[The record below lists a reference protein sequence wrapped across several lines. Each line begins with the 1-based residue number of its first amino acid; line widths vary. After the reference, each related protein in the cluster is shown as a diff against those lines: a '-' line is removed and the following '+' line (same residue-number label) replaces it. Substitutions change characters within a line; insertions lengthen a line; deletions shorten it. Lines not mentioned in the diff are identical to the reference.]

1 MNLIL
6 KISFRNLLR
15 QKRRNIFLGTGI
27 AVGVALL
34 IVANSFSTGITD
46 ILLNKLVSNI
56 FGHINVSIKE
66 ANKFM
71 PHIRDKERIYKIIK
85 ESIPEKDLITVEESV
100 GMFGR
105 GIGNGKSDNI
115 VIVGVRE
122 DSLKDSYFNIKEGN
136 VKEFSS
142 KEVEYPVIIS
152 EKKAKTLNLKVG
164 DTMKV
169 RLNMVTGQMQS
180 ASLKIIAVMKNENIF
195 MNIVLFMELEK
206 TKKLIGYKP
215 YETSSYHIILKNPKR
230 DAKKY
235 ADIIYSKMRPD
246 IIAIKGENEY
256 KGKRSQGILMP
267 FKNSSELKRELFK
280 EIGVTGSAYNTKSVL
295 ISEEYAKKYGIKTGE
310 SINFSYNSKFREKLE
325 MPLTVTGF
333 YKGKGSIKGSLV
345 LINEEK
351 IYGSYLPYIPAENK
365 SDIINRKDKMY
376 SYFATEWKLLD
387 RSKDYDSYM
396 KKLRIEKN
404 EGSKRAAADVVTMY
418 EGASNIL
425 KMEYVLNLIT
435 LVAVIII
442 FFILLIGVINTLRMT
457 IKERTR
463 EIGTVRAIGMQ
474 TGDVRNSFIAETVIL
489 TIISSAAGAVLSVLI
504 MYPLGKIKFTNVD
517 SALGTLLL
525 DHHLHFKFNPIA
537 VTVSIIFI
545 IFIAA
550 ATSYFPARKAAKMA
564 VADALRHYE

>member
-6 KISFRNLLR
+6 KISFRNLFR

-34 IVANSFSTGITD
+34 IIANSFSTGITD

-66 ANKFM
+66 GNKFVS
-71 PHIRDKERIYKIIK
+71 HIRDKERIYNIIK

-122 DSLKDSYFNIKEGN
+122 ESLKDSYFNIKEGN
-136 VKEFSS
+136 LKEFSS

-152 EKKAKTLNLKVG
+152 EKKAETLNLKVG
-164 DTMKV
+164 DTLKV

-235 ADIIYSKMRPD
+235 ADIIYSKMMPE

-256 KGKRSQGILMP
+256 KGRKTKGILMP
-267 FKNSSELKRELFK
+267 FKNSLELKRELFK
-280 EIGVTGSAYNTKSVL
+280 EIVVTGSAYDK
-295 ISEEYAKKYGIKTGE
+295 
-310 SINFSYNSKFREKLE
+310 
-325 MPLTVTGF
+325 
-333 YKGKGSIKGSLV
+333 
-345 LINEEK
+345 
-351 IYGSYLPYIPAENK
+351 
-365 SDIINRKDKMY
+365 NR
-376 SYFATEWKLLD
+376 F
-387 RSKDYDSYM
+387 
-396 KKLRIEKN
+396 
-404 EGSKRAAADVVTMY
+404 
-418 EGASNIL
+418 
-425 KMEYVLNLIT
+425 
-435 LVAVIII
+435 
-442 FFILLIGVINTLRMT
+442 
-457 IKERTR
+457 
-463 EIGTVRAIGMQ
+463 
-474 TGDVRNSFIAETVIL
+474 
-489 TIISSAAGAVLSVLI
+489 
-504 MYPLGKIKFTNVD
+504 
-517 SALGTLLL
+517 
-525 DHHLHFKFNPIA
+525 
-537 VTVSIIFI
+537 
-545 IFIAA
+545 
-550 ATSYFPARKAAKMA
+550 
-564 VADALRHYE
+564 